1 MIHFL
6 PRYHGFASLLA
17 EGGRYLM
24 IISMWEFF
32 SPMKAKGEL
41 NYNIS
46 LRNVSSP
53 RQGLLVILLS
63 MREGTV

>member
-1 MIHFL
+1 
-6 PRYHGFASLLA
+6 
-17 EGGRYLM
+17 M
-24 IISMWEFF
+24 IISMWDFF
-32 SPMKAKGEL
+32 PPMKAKGEL